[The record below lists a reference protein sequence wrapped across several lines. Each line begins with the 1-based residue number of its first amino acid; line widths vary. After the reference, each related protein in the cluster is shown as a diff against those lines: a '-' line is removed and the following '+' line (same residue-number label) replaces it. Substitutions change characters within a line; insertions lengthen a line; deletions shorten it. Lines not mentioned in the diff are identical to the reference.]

1 MLAKN
6 VNDDACCLDTR
17 DVLAFFMSNLAPTGV
32 SKEFPMLLQ
41 RIFAAALLLACA
53 GLALM
58 AWPYQAS
65 FSYEPVGPRA
75 YPLLMLGLMSLA
87 LIYMLFRPQP
97 TKHTVEEPAL
107 DRETLIKISVCV
119 ALLIVFAGTF
129 EPLGF
134 ILSSMLIGIPMARL
148 YGGRWLPSAVIVG
161 LMAIGLYLL
170 FDKAMDV
177 PLPLGLLDVLE
188 N

>member
-6 VNDDACCLDTR
+6 FNDDACCLYKR
-17 DVLAFFMSNLAPTGV
+17 DVLAFFVSKLAPTRV

-41 RIFAAALLLACA
+41 RIFASVLLLVCA

-75 YPLLMLGLMSLA
+75 YPLLMLGLMGLG

-97 TKHTVEEPAL
+97 TKHTEEEPAL
-107 DRETLIKISVCV
+107 DRQTLIKIGICV
-119 ALLIVFAGTF
+119 GLLLVFAGTF

-148 YGGRWLPSAVIVG
+148 YGGRWMPSVVIVT
-161 LMAIGLYLL
+161 LMSIGLYLL

-177 PLPLGLLDVLE
+177 PLPLGLLEVLE

>member
-1 MLAKN
+1 MLI
-6 VNDDACCLDTR
+6 
-17 DVLAFFMSNLAPTGV
+17 
-32 SKEFPMLLQ
+32 Q
-41 RIFAAALLLACA
+41 RIFASVLLLVCV

-58 AWPYQAS
+58 AWPYQAA

-75 YPLLMLGLMSLA
+75 FPLLMLGLMGAA
-87 LIYMLFRPQP
+87 LLYVMFRPAP
-97 TKHTVEEPAL
+97 IKHSEDEPPL
-107 DRETLIKISVCV
+107 DRETLTKIAICV
-119 ALLIVFAGTF
+119 ALLLVFAGLF

-134 ILSSMLIGIPMARL
+134 ILSSILIGIPMARL
-148 YGGRWLPSAVIVG
+148 YGGRWMPSIVVTT

-170 FDKAMDV
+170 FDRVMDV

>member
-1 MLAKN
+1 
-6 VNDDACCLDTR
+6 
-17 DVLAFFMSNLAPTGV
+17 
-32 SKEFPMLLQ
+32 MLLQ
-41 RIFAAALLLACA
+41 RIFASVLLLACV

-58 AWPYQAS
+58 AWPYQAA

-75 YPLLMLGLMSLA
+75 FPLLMLGLMGVA
-87 LIYMLFRPQP
+87 LLYMVFRPAP
-97 TKHTVEEPAL
+97 IKHSEDEPPL
-107 DRETLIKISVCV
+107 DRETLTKIAICV
-119 ALLIVFAGTF
+119 ALLLVFAGLF

-134 ILSSMLIGIPMARL
+134 ILSSIVIGIPMARL
-148 YGGRWLPSAVIVG
+148 YGGRWVPSIVVTT

-170 FDKAMDV
+170 FDRVMEV

>member
-1 MLAKN
+1 MLI
-6 VNDDACCLDTR
+6 
-17 DVLAFFMSNLAPTGV
+17 
-32 SKEFPMLLQ
+32 Q
-41 RIFAAALLLACA
+41 RIFASVLLLVCV

-58 AWPYQAS
+58 AWPYQAA

-75 YPLLMLGLMSLA
+75 FPLLMLGLMGVA
-87 LIYMLFRPQP
+87 LLYMVFRPAP
-97 TKHTVEEPAL
+97 IKHSDDEPPL
-107 DRETLIKISVCV
+107 DRETLTKIAICV
-119 ALLIVFAGTF
+119 ALLLVFAGLF

-134 ILSSMLIGIPMARL
+134 ILSSILIGIPMARL
-148 YGGRWLPSAVIVG
+148 YGGRWMPSVVVTS

-170 FDKAMDV
+170 FDRVMDV

>member
-1 MLAKN
+1 ML
-6 VNDDACCLDTR
+6 TI
-17 DVLAFFMSNLAPTGV
+17 
-32 SKEFPMLLQ
+32 Q
-41 RIFAAALLLACA
+41 RIFASVLLLACI

-58 AWPYQAS
+58 AWPYQAP

-75 YPLLMLGLMSLA
+75 FPLLMLGLMGLA
-87 LIYMLFRPQP
+87 LLYMVFRPASIVHSDEDPQ
-97 TKHTVEEPAL
+97 L
-107 DRETLIKISVCV
+107 DRETLQKIGICV
-119 ALLIVFAGTF
+119 VLLLVFAGTF

-134 ILSSMLIGIPMARL
+134 ILSSILIGVPMARL
-148 YGGRWLPSAVIVG
+148 YGGRWVPSVVIIS

-170 FDKAMDV
+170 FDKLMDV

>member
-1 MLAKN
+1 ML
-6 VNDDACCLDTR
+6 T
-17 DVLAFFMSNLAPTGV
+17 
-32 SKEFPMLLQ
+32 LQ
-41 RIFAAALLLACA
+41 RIFAAVLLLACI

-58 AWPYQAS
+58 AWPYQAA

-75 YPLLMLGLMSLA
+75 FPLLMLGLMGLA
-87 LIYMLFRPQP
+87 LLYMLFRPTP
-97 TKHTVEEPAL
+97 IVHSEEDPQL
-107 DRETLIKISVCV
+107 DRETLQKIGICV
-119 ALLIVFAGTF
+119 VLLLVFAGTF

-134 ILSSMLIGIPMARL
+134 IVASILIGVPMARL
-148 YGGRWLPSAVIVG
+148 YGGRWVPSAVIIS

-170 FDKAMDV
+170 FDKLMDV

>member
-1 MLAKN
+1 
-6 VNDDACCLDTR
+6 
-17 DVLAFFMSNLAPTGV
+17 
-32 SKEFPMLLQ
+32 MLLQ
-41 RIFAAALLLACA
+41 RIFASVLLLVCV

-58 AWPYQAS
+58 AWPYQAA

-75 YPLLMLGLMSLA
+75 FPLLMLGLMGLG
-87 LIYMLFRPQP
+87 LIYMIVRPTP
-97 TKHTVEEPAL
+97 VVHSEEDPQL
-107 DRETLIKISVCV
+107 DRDTLLKIAVCV
-119 ALLIVFAGTF
+119 VLLLIFAGTF

-134 ILSSMLIGIPMARL
+134 ILSSILIGIPMARL
-148 YGGRWLPSAVIVG
+148 YGGRWMPSVVIIS
-161 LMAIGLYLL
+161 LMSVGLYLL

>member
-1 MLAKN
+1 ML
-6 VNDDACCLDTR
+6 TI
-17 DVLAFFMSNLAPTGV
+17 
-32 SKEFPMLLQ
+32 Q
-41 RIFAAALLLACA
+41 RIFAPVLLLACI

-58 AWPYQAS
+58 AWPYQAP

-75 YPLLMLGLMSLA
+75 FPLLMLGLMGLA
-87 LIYMLFRPQP
+87 LLYMVFRPAPIVHSDEDPQ
-97 TKHTVEEPAL
+97 L
-107 DRETLIKISVCV
+107 DRETLQKIGICV
-119 ALLIVFAGTF
+119 VLLLVFAGTF

-134 ILSSMLIGIPMARL
+134 ILSSILIGVPMARL
-148 YGGRWLPSAVIVG
+148 YGGRWVPSVVIIS

-170 FDKAMDV
+170 FDKLMDV

>member
-1 MLAKN
+1 ML
-6 VNDDACCLDTR
+6 T
-17 DVLAFFMSNLAPTGV
+17 
-32 SKEFPMLLQ
+32 LQ
-41 RIFAAALLLACA
+41 RIFAAVLLLVCI

-58 AWPYQAS
+58 AWPYQAA

-75 YPLLMLGLMSLA
+75 FPLLMLGLMGLA
-87 LIYMLFRPQP
+87 LLYMVCRPVP
-97 TKHTVEEPAL
+97 IVHSEDEPQL
-107 DRETLIKISVCV
+107 DRETLQKIGICV
-119 ALLIVFAGTF
+119 VLLLVFAGTF

-134 ILSSMLIGIPMARL
+134 ILSSILIGVPMARL
-148 YGGRWLPSAVIVG
+148 YGGRWVPSVVIIS

-170 FDKAMDV
+170 FDKLMDV

>member
-1 MLAKN
+1 
-6 VNDDACCLDTR
+6 
-17 DVLAFFMSNLAPTGV
+17 
-32 SKEFPMLLQ
+32 MLLQ
-41 RIFAAALLLACA
+41 RIFASALLLACV

-58 AWPYQAS
+58 AWPYQAA

-75 YPLLMLGLMSLA
+75 FPLLMLGLMGLG
-87 LIYMLFRPQP
+87 LMYMLFRPTP
-97 TKHTVEEPAL
+97 LVHSEENPPL
-107 DRETLIKISVCV
+107 DRPTLIKIATCTVL
-119 ALLIVFAGTF
+119 LLIFAGLF

-134 ILSSMLIGIPMARL
+134 ILSSILIGIPMARL
-148 YGGRWLPSAVIVG
+148 YGGRWKLSVVVVTLISV
-161 LMAIGLYLL
+161 GLYLL

>member
-1 MLAKN
+1 MLI
-6 VNDDACCLDTR
+6 
-17 DVLAFFMSNLAPTGV
+17 
-32 SKEFPMLLQ
+32 Q
-41 RIFAAALLLACA
+41 RLFAAFLLLICA

-58 AWPYQAS
+58 AWPYQAP

-75 YPLLMLGLMSLA
+75 FPLLMLGLMGLA
-87 LIYMLFRPQP
+87 LVYMLFRPTP
-97 TKHTVEEPAL
+97 IVHTEEDPKL
-107 DRETLIKISVCV
+107 DRETIIKITACV
-119 ALLIVFAGTF
+119 VLLLIFAGLF

-134 ILSSMLIGIPMARL
+134 ILSSILIGIPMARL
-148 YGGRWLPSAVIVG
+148 YGGRWLPSVIVVI
-161 LMAIGLYLL
+161 LMSIGLYLL